1 MRIRSRSFAL
11 LSVGIAA
18 ALIIPLGASLLIADH
33 EAGIRQ
39 RRYVA
44 GFAEDALRETER
56 TGDQI
61 ELGASIFGA
70 VPESAACSDRGLAVL
85 RQIDLESTLL
95 QAAGHI
101 TPRNVMDCSSVG
113 GRSSVGLG
121 PPQLVTIHGVRIWTD
136 VELLPGGGRYVAVAK
151 GSFVGVVHKD
161 LALEFVTK
169 VPGLAIASLN
179 RSTRKV
185 ILKRGQINDEWLN
198 FVRNSTAHT
207 RQDDYVV
214 VARESRRQDVG
225 AVAAMPRAQLAWID
239 DELKR
244 LLVPAGALVGLL
256 SAALLIFMARC
267 RMSMPSMIRSAL
279 RAQEFH
285 LSYQPIIELKTGR
298 TIGAEA
304 LIRWKTES
312 GENIPPDHFI
322 GVAEQAGVIRLI
334 TNRVLELL
342 QDDAREVL
350 RITPAFRFSINFS
363 AADIHADDLS
373 ETLARFRKASGLPAR
388 QIVVEATER
397 SFMDASRAS
406 ASLRSIRADGVQVAI
421 DDFGTGYSNLRY
433 LAQLNVDI
441 LKIDKL
447 FIDEV
452 GTDSTCGQVAE
463 RIIAMAQALELKIV
477 AEGVENA
484 EQAARL
490 VQLGVDFAQGYHFAR
505 PLCLDDLLQRLRA
518 ERKPQL
524 IRGAVEAA

>member
-1 MRIRSRSFAL
+1 MRSRSRSFAL
-11 LSVGIAA
+11 LSVGVAA
-18 ALIIPLGASLLIADH
+18 ALIIPLGASLLIAGH
-33 EAGIRQ
+33 EAGIRE

-44 GFAEDALRETER
+44 GFAENALRETER

-61 ELGASIFGA
+61 QAGASTFGA
-70 VPESAACSDRGLAVL
+70 VPEGAACSDHGLAVL

-101 TPRNVMDCSSVG
+101 TPQNVMDCSSVK
-113 GRSSVGLG
+113 GRSSVRLG
-121 PPQLVTIHGVRIWTD
+121 PPQVVTIHGVRIWTD
-136 VELLPGGGRYVAVAK
+136 VDLLSGGDRYVAVAT

-179 RSTRKV
+179 RSTHKV
-185 ILKRGQINDEWLN
+185 LLKRGQINDEWLDLS
-198 FVRNSTAHT
+198 RNSAAHAGH
-207 RQDDYVV
+207 DGYVV
-214 VARESRRQDVG
+214 VAQESARQDIT
-225 AVAAMPRAQLAWID
+225 AVAAMPRSQLAWIGHD
-239 DELKR
+239 LMR
-244 LLVPAGALVGLL
+244 LLVPAGILVGLL

-279 RAQEFH
+279 RAQQFH
-285 LSYQPIIELKTGR
+285 LSYQPIIELRTGK

-304 LIRWKTES
+304 LIRWKTEN

-342 QDDAREVL
+342 QGDAREVL
-350 RITPAFRFSINFS
+350 RLDSGFRFSINFS

-397 SFMDASRAS
+397 SFMDASRAN
-406 ASLRSIRADGVQVAI
+406 ASLRRIRDDGVQVAI

-463 RIIAMAQALELKIV
+463 RIIAMAQALELKVV
-477 AEGVENA
+477 AEGVETA
-484 EQAARL
+484 EQAVRL

-505 PLCLDDLLQRLRA
+505 PLSLDDLLQRLRA

-524 IRGAVEAA
+524 IRTVVEAA